1 MFNSYVVF
9 NINYH
14 NDYYVTTPSS
24 WPDHFKIAC
33 YSPGLSKL
41 KTATKKRDTLKL
53 QINFHRKC
61 WDRHTYKNVFLFLHK
76 GKQYTPAQLQC
87 NSQLDLALTF
97 RAKATATTRY
107 NGILQSTKEL
117 NTI

>member
-61 WDRHTYKNVFLFLHK
+61 WDRHTLIKMYFFFYTK
-76 GKQYTPAQLQC
+76 GSSIHQLNYSVTHNLIWLLPSEQKPQQ
-87 NSQLDLALTF
+87 QLDTMVF
-97 RAKATATTRY
+97 SSQQK
-107 NGILQSTKEL
+107 N
-117 NTI
+117 